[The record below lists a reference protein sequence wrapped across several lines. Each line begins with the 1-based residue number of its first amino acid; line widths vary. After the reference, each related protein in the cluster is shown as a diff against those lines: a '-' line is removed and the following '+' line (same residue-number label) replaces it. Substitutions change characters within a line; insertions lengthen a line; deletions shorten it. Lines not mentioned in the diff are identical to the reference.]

1 MIAYRI
7 LLVDDDG
14 FFLQVYG
21 DFLRGRGFDVET
33 ASSAADAL
41 ALIEKGKY
49 RLIIVDL
56 VMPGMGGIE
65 LIEKV
70 RAIDSLQDVVVV
82 TGDEDVRTAV
92 RAMRLGV
99 YDYLV
104 KPVEP
109 EELVH
114 VIDRLH
120 ERSTLYDE
128 HARLLSENIEYAEI
142 QRIFLRA
149 LRIMQSLEL
158 ETVCE
163 RVLETLSDV
172 CGAQGAALWI
182 ARDDGNEVSMHG
194 YRGLIEAGSMAIA
207 WDPTTVS
214 MARELVAGIPVPT
227 RRELS
232 DIAVAALPAPALMVP
247 LAREG
252 RVIGVVQLVDKLGG
266 GFTARDVGHA
276 KILADAAATS
286 IAHAR
291 RFRHLERVGLRDPS
305 TSAYNMTYFVDYL
318 GRELQKARRYQR
330 SFSLIQVGIDNLE
343 SLKGSLA
350 VEQVREVQRRVV
362 QTIAQSLS
370 DIDVLARVND
380 DEMYL
385 LLPEADFLRGL
396 AFVRQARDALAKN
409 QYLAEIDR
417 IHPIRVSFGPATF
430 PRDGDDVDQLFAA
443 TGRRLNESRR
453 SSFRKLH
460 LEDLDFWAAADVL
473 IGPAQPYATDEIH
486 ATRVMEMIEDERGLS
501 RHVLLPQGALADLRR
516 SIFNEAHRQ
525 GRMHGWLYLGG
536 SFESAADLKG
546 LLKLSRAGG
555 AALRT
560 YVLGHNRMPELES
573 SANLT
578 HVQAPGGTFARYEV
592 VLMLLEHT
600 AYGLIAKRR
609 DDGRIYGFHTAD
621 WTLVEALIDKLQDA
635 YHLQKG

>member
-1 MIAYRI
+1 MNAYRI

-21 DFLRGRGFDVET
+21 DFLRDRGFEVET
-33 ASSAADAL
+33 AKSADEAL
-41 ALIEKGKY
+41 SAFEKGKY

-70 RAIDSLQDVVVV
+70 RGLDPLQDVVVV

-163 RVLETLSDV
+163 RLLETLSDV
-172 CGAQGAALWI
+172 CGAQGAALWL
-182 ARDDGNEVSMHG
+182 ARDDGNEMSMHG
-194 YRGLIEAGSMAIA
+194 YRGLIEAGTLPIA
-207 WDPTTVS
+207 WDPTTVAV
-214 MARELVAGIPVPT
+214 ARELTAGLPVPT

-232 DIAVAALPAPALMVP
+232 EIAVANLPAPALMVP
-247 LAREG
+247 LSREG

-276 KILADAAATS
+276 KILADAAATA

-291 RFRHLERVGLRDPS
+291 RFRHMERVGLRDPS

-330 SFSLIQVGIDNLE
+330 SFSIVQVSIDNLA
-343 SLKGSLA
+343 SLKGSLPA
-350 VEQVREVQRRVV
+350 DQVQEAQRRLVT
-362 QTIAQSLS
+362 TIAQQLS

-396 AFVRQARDALAKN
+396 AFVRQARDAIAKN
-409 QYLAEIDR
+409 TFLTAIDR

-473 IGPAQPYATDEIH
+473 IGPAAPYASDDIQP
-486 ATRVMEMIEDERGLS
+486 TRVMEMLEDDRGLS

-516 SIFNEAHRQ
+516 TMFSEAQRQ

-536 SFESAADLKG
+536 SYESATDAKG
-546 LLKLSRAGG
+546 LAKLARASGALLK
-555 AALRT
+555 T
-560 YVLGHNRMPELES
+560 YVLGHTRMPDLEG

-578 HVQAPGGTFARYEV
+578 HVQVTGDTFARYEV
-592 VLMLLEHT
+592 VLSLLEHA

-609 DDGRIYGFHTAD
+609 DDGRVYGFHTAD

>member
-1 MIAYRI
+1 MNPYRI

-14 FFLQVYG
+14 FFLKVYG
-21 DFLRGRGFDVET
+21 DFLRGKGFEVET
-33 ASSAADAL
+33 ASSADQAL
-41 ALIEKGKY
+41 ELFAKGKY

-56 VMPGMGGIE
+56 VMPGIGGIE
-65 LIEKV
+65 LIERV
-70 RAIDSLQDVVVV
+70 RTEDALQDVVVV

-149 LRIMQSLEL
+149 LRIMQSLDL

-163 RVLETLSDV
+163 RLLETLSDV
-172 CGAQGAALWI
+172 SGAQGAALWL
-182 ARDDGNEVSMHG
+182 AGNDGNELSMHG
-194 YRGLIEAGSMAIA
+194 YRGLVEAGTLPIA
-207 WDPTTVS
+207 WDPTTIAV
-214 MARELVAGIPVPT
+214 ARELTAGIPVPT

-232 DIAVAALPAPALMVP
+232 DIAVANLPSPALLVP
-247 LAREG
+247 LVRESKI
-252 RVIGVVQLVDKLGG
+252 IGVVQLVDKLGG
-266 GFTARDVGHA
+266 GFVARDVGHA
-276 KILADAAATS
+276 KILADAAATA

-330 SFSLIQVGIDNLE
+330 SFSLVQVAIDNLE
-343 SLKGSLA
+343 SLKGSLTI
-350 VEQVREVQRRVV
+350 EQVRAVQHRLVT
-362 QTIAQSLS
+362 TIAQSLS

-380 DEMYL
+380 DAMYL

-396 AFVRQARDALAKN
+396 SFVRQARDAIAKN
-409 QYLAEIDR
+409 AFLADMEK

-443 TGRRLNESRR
+443 TNRRLGESRR

-460 LEDLDFWAAADVL
+460 LEDLDFWAVADVL
-473 IGPAQPYATDEIH
+473 IGPPAPYAGEDVQPN
-486 ATRVMEMIEDERGLS
+486 RVMEMSADERGLS
-501 RHVLLPQGALADLRR
+501 RHVLLPAGALADLRR
-516 SIFNEAHRQ
+516 SVFSEATRQ
-525 GRMHGWLYLGG
+525 GRLHGWLYLGG
-536 SFESAADLKG
+536 SFESPSDLKG
-546 LLKLSRAGG
+546 LSKLARGSGALK
-555 AALRT
+555 T
-560 YVLGHNRMPELES
+560 YVLGNTRIPDLEG

-578 HVQAPGGTFARYEV
+578 HVQVPNDAFARYEV
-592 VLMLLEHT
+592 ALLLLEHA
-600 AYGLIAKRR
+600 AYGLVAKRR
-609 DDGRIYGFHTAD
+609 DDGRVYGFHTAD